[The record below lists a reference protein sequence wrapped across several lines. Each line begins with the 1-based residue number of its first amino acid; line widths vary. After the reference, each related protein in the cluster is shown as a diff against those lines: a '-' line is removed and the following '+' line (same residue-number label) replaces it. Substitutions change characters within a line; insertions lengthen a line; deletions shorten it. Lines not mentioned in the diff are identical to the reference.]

1 LESGVKPVQYFVRG
15 SDASVKSR
23 RTPNSDAPSSRRS
36 FPIDLGVNKIVAIP
50 ERVEVLHFHF
60 IGVIPEQRSRSFE
73 KRKNPG
79 AKLLRGLHVGAGE
92 EIRTLDIH
100 LGKVALYQLSYSR
113 VLLLLEP
120 YVAVVLAVS
129 RASILDLRSRVL
141 TLENS

>member
-1 LESGVKPVQYFVRG
+1 VFWRFELRKRPPDHKVGV
-15 SDASVKSR
+15 
-23 RTPNSDAPSSRRS
+23 PS
-36 FPIDLGVNKIVAIP
+36 
-50 ERVEVLHFHF
+50 
-60 IGVIPEQRSRSFE
+60 
-73 KRKNPG
+73 
-79 AKLLRGLHVGAGE
+79 VGAGE

-141 TLENS
+141 PGWE